1 MSAGGSLLA
10 AKQAAGIVG
19 REEGANSSSQVLA
32 LGCILEI
39 VLVPLGERENR
50 RGLQRTGKV
59 ACRLSLP

>member
-10 AKQAAGIVG
+10 AKQAGGIVG

-39 VLVPLGERENR
+39 ALIPLGAGGREGEQKGTTKDR
-50 RGLQRTGKV
+50 KS
-59 ACRLSLP
+59 C